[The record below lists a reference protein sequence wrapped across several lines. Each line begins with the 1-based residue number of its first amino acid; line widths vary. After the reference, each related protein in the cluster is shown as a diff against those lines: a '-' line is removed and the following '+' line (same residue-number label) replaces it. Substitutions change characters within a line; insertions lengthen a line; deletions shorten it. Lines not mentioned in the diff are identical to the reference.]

1 MKTIK
6 IMKKTSILAML
17 CIGLLSCNS
26 EIESLEFEEAN
37 LTSKKSKSSE
47 STVNQQL
54 RNGTLSVADVV
65 LGDAG
70 AYTILSKSGI
80 TNVSPSRIVG
90 DVGTSPITGAALL
103 LTCAEVT
110 GEAHTVAAPGPDGS
124 CRKTESSR
132 LTTAVG
138 EMQAAYTDVAGRF
151 TSTAIG
157 TKAYLNVGAGILG
170 GGVTLTPG
178 VYTWG
183 STLLIPENIT
193 LDNNGIT
200 DPIWIFQVAGTLTM
214 SNDVKMEIVGAGRKD
229 AEDVFW
235 QVSGA
240 VTLGTG
246 SHFIGTLLGKTS
258 IAVQTHA
265 TVNGRLLAQTAVT
278 LQKNIVWAGSIP
290 PQQVADAAQARVQAD
305 ADAAAQAAQASADA
319 ADASKIAAK
328 ASADAADASKTAQPA
343 AATAAATA
351 AAGHADAAAIAAGHA
366 ATAAGYAAT
375 AATST
380 PPDATAA
387 EGYAQDAAGH
397 AQDAATAAQD
407 AEEKADEAAD
417 AAGQAA
423 AIQAAAD
430 AEGADSAVDLG
441 TAGNF
446 AILSKSGITNVST
459 STIVG
464 DVGTSP
470 ITGAALL
477 LTGGTGGEVSGNI
490 YTVAAAGPAGNI
502 NDATMLAAA
511 VLDMQAAYK
520 NAAGR
525 TLTPSDFENL
535 GAGTIGGLTL
545 APGLYKWS
553 SALLIPTNITLDAG
567 GDADAKWIFQ
577 VAGTLTVSNAV
588 KITLSGSAL
597 PENIVW
603 QVAGA
608 VTLGTTSE
616 FVGTLLG
623 KTSIAVQTDATVNGR
638 LLAQTAVTLQMNT
651 VTAP

>member
-278 LQKNIVWAGSIP
+278 LQKNIVWLGLIP
-290 PQQVADAAQARVQAD
+290 PAEIAQAQADRVQAD
-305 ADAAAQAAQASADA
+305 ANAAATAAQASADA
-319 ADASKIAAK
+319 AQADANLAK
-328 ASADAADASKTAQPA
+328 AAEDAAQVDADTQITAQDAANDAKDAADDAQ
-343 AATAAATA
+343 
-351 AAGHADAAAIAAGHA
+351 DAADDAQVDAGL
-366 ATAAGYAAT
+366 AAT
-375 AATST
+375 AATS

-387 EGYAQDAAGH
+387 EGYAQDAAVH

-407 AEEKADEAAD
+407 AAAAADEAAEIKRLQD
-417 AAGQAA
+417 LEDLALTLVGAG
-423 AIQAAAD
+423 
-430 AEGADSAVDLG
+430 SAVDLG
-441 TAGNF
+441 EAGNF
-446 AILSKSGITNVST
+446 AILSKSGITNVS
-459 STIVG
+459 SSSILG

-477 LTGGTGGEVSGNI
+477 LTNPEVNGSI

-502 NDATMLAAA
+502 SNATKLAAA
-511 VLDMQAAYK
+511 VLDMQAAYE

-525 TLTPSDFENL
+525 TLPDFENL
-535 GAGTIGGLTL
+535 GAGTIGVGVTL
-545 APGLYKWS
+545 EPGLYKWG
-553 SALLIPTNITLDAG
+553 SALLIPNNITLGNPNNVLDP
-567 GDADAKWIFQ
+567 KWIFQ
-577 VAGTLTVSNAV
+577 VAGTLTVSNDV
-588 KITLSGSAL
+588 IMTLNPGLLA
-597 PENIVW
+597 ENIVW

-608 VTLGTTSE
+608 VTLGTNSHFE
-616 FVGTLLG
+616 GTLLG
-623 KTSIAVQTDATVNGR
+623 KTSIAVQTDASVKGR

-651 VTAP
+651 VEAP

>member
-278 LQKNIVWAGSIP
+278 LQKNIVWLGLIP
-290 PQQVADAAQARVQAD
+290 PAEIAQAQADRVQAD
-305 ADAAAQAAQASADA
+305 ANAAATAAQASADA
-319 ADASKIAAK
+319 AQADANLAK
-328 ASADAADASKTAQPA
+328 AAEDAAQVDADTQITAQDAANDAKDAADDAQ
-343 AATAAATA
+343 
-351 AAGHADAAAIAAGHA
+351 DAADDAQVDAGL
-366 ATAAGYAAT
+366 AAT
-375 AATST
+375 AATS

-387 EGYAQDAAGH
+387 EGYAQDAAVH

-407 AEEKADEAAD
+407 AAAAADEAAEIKRLQD
-417 AAGQAA
+417 LEDLALTLVGAG
-423 AIQAAAD
+423 
-430 AEGADSAVDLG
+430 SAVDLG
-441 TAGNF
+441 EAGNF
-446 AILSKSGITNVST
+446 AILSKSGITNVS
-459 STIVG
+459 SSSILG

-477 LTGGTGGEVSGNI
+477 LTNPEVNGSI

-502 NDATMLAAA
+502 SNATKLAAA
-511 VLDMQAAYK
+511 VLDMQAAYE

-525 TLTPSDFENL
+525 TLPDFENL
-535 GAGTIGGLTL
+535 GAGTIGVGVTL
-545 APGLYKWS
+545 EPGLYKWG
-553 SALLIPTNITLDAG
+553 SALLIPNNITLGNPNNVLDP
-567 GDADAKWIFQ
+567 KWIFQ
-577 VAGTLTVSNAV
+577 VAGTLTVSNDV
-588 KITLSGSAL
+588 IMTLNPGLLA
-597 PENIVW
+597 ENIVW

-608 VTLGTTSE
+608 VTLGTNSHFE
-616 FVGTLLG
+616 GTLLG
-623 KTSIAVQTDATVNGR
+623 KTSIAVQTDASVKGR

-651 VTAP
+651 VTAPN